1 MSLTNS
7 PFWMAQTGG
16 ASFYDYE
23 IENSFRLDKDSD
35 HYLSRTPASAG
46 NRQKWTLSWWMKRGK
61 IYDGQTLFAWG
72 NFSQNFIFTISGYA
86 GDNSFDY
93 YDYDNGTDRS
103 SVSWSYKVRDP
114 SAWYHMVLRVDTT
127 EGTASNRIRLYINN
141 QQASDSGGRTNYPSQ
156 NISMF
161 ANNNTPTYIAHD
173 FYGGRGDGYYADVNF
188 IDGQSLDPTSFA
200 ETKSGVWV
208 PKEYTGSYGTNG
220 YFLKFQNSAALGTD
234 SSGNSNNFTVN
245 NASSIDQMPDTP
257 TNNFCTM
264 NSAHGP
270 FHGNY
275 TGTFREGNLFWEAS
289 GNASHAFATFPIVP
303 QDDNG
308 YYFEVVMDSMDN
320 ARTYIGFVETAD
332 GPATGNGASYEFN
345 TKGVYSRD
353 GYWYGDSG
361 LTNGIQYTAWVVG
374 DVIMVA
380 YKQGKVWFG
389 KNGTWFNSGN
399 PAAGTGDIVTAIGDT
414 LASKWGTDKTWIP
427 YVGYN
432 SGFKLNFGADSS
444 FSGSKTRQGNSDENG
459 YGDFYYTPPSGFL
472 AMCTANLPAP
482 AIDPAA
488 DDTPEDY
495 FNTVLWTGTGSGQSI
510 TGMGFQP
517 DWLWFKQRNGT
528 SDHALIDSV
537 RGVNKGLV
545 SSSTAAEVTSGASN
559 DLVSFDSD
567 GFTTGTPQN
576 FGSLGSSGFTIAT
589 WGWKAGGTTV
599 SNTDGSITTTVS
611 TNTDAGFSII
621 KYTGNSTNGATIGH
635 NLGVTPDH
643 IIIKRYSSAEAWVDW
658 HKGFSGTQ
666 YLRLYQTTA
675 VDTATTLFNSTLPN
689 SSVITLGTGGFT
701 NTSGEDYICYAFA
714 EKDGYSKMGS
724 YIGNGSSDGT
734 FIYTGFRP
742 AFIIMKRTDSSAN
755 WIMVDNKRIG
765 YNDNNYD
772 LSPDQTIAEEDNN
785 RLDILSNG
793 FKFRSSYGTGNT
805 SGGSYIYIAFAEQPF
820 KYANAR

>member
-7 PFWMAQTGG
+7 SSWIYNAGG
-16 ASFYDYE
+16 KFYDYE
-23 IENSFRLDKDSD
+23 IENSFRLYWNAN
-35 HYLSRTPASAG
+35 HNLSRTPASAG
-46 NRQKWTLSWWMKRGK
+46 NRQTWTLSFWWKRGR
-61 IYDGQTLFAWG
+61 ISNGQALFGWG
-72 NFSQNFIFTISGYA
+72 NTSQNTVFAIAGYA
-86 GDNSFDY
+86 GESTWDI
-93 YDYDNGTDRS
+93 YDYNNGTDRMA
-103 SVSWSYKVRDP
+103 VSWSNKVRDP
-114 SAWYHMVLRVDTT
+114 AAWYHIVLRIDTT
-127 EGTASNRIRLYINN
+127 QGTASNRVRLYINGEE
-141 QQASDSGGRTNYPSQ
+141 ADSSGGRSSYPSQ
-156 NISMF
+156 NLSLF
-161 ANNNTPTYIAHD
+161 ANNNTPAYV
-173 FYGGRGDGYYADVNF
+173 GRDPYNTNGDGYYADVNF

-220 YFLKFQNSAALGTD
+220 YFLKFQNSASLGTD
-234 SSGNSNNFTVN
+234 SSGNANNFTSYNV
-245 NASSIDQMPDTP
+245 STYDQMPDTP

-270 FHGNY
+270 FHGSY

-320 ARTYIGFVETAD
+320 ARTYIGFVDTED

-472 AMCTANLPAP
+472 AMCTQNMQAP
-482 AIDPAA
+482 AIDPAE
-488 DDTPEDY
+488 DSSPQDY
-495 FNTVLWTGTGSGQSI
+495 FNTVLYTGTGSTQSI
-510 TGMGFQP
+510 TGVGFAP
-517 DWLWFKQRNGT
+517 DFSWFKGRNLAEA
-528 SDHALIDSV
+528 HNIVDSV
-537 RGVNKGLV
+537 RGDNLRLRPNVT
-545 SSSTAAEVTSGASN
+545 TAEAVATVT
-559 DLVSFDSD
+559 LDSD
-567 GFTTGTPQN
+567 GFTLGTQTETN
-576 FGSLGSSGFTIAT
+576 NNGSSFVA
-589 WGWKAGGTTV
+589 WNWKAGGTGV
-599 SNTDGSITTTVS
+599 SNTDGSITSSVS
-611 TNTDAGFSII
+611 ANTDAGFSVVTYTGNATAGATVGHGLLSAPEMII
-621 KYTGNSTNGATIGH
+621 LKNRDRSSDFQVYHKDVTPNAAPTHVVWLNATSGRQDQSRFNDTTPTSSVFYIGPNTAENENGEDFVAYCFHSVDGYSKVGKYTGNGSADGA
-635 NLGVTPDH
+635 
-643 IIIKRYSSAEAWVDW
+643 
-658 HKGFSGTQ
+658 
-666 YLRLYQTTA
+666 
-675 VDTATTLFNSTLPN
+675 
-689 SSVITLGTGGFT
+689 
-701 NTSGEDYICYAFA
+701 
-714 EKDGYSKMGS
+714 
-724 YIGNGSSDGT
+724 

-742 AFIIMKRTDSSAN
+742 AWVLIKRVDSSGS
-755 WIMVDNKRIG
+755 WHIIDDKRLG
-765 YNDNNYD
+765 YNDSNRVLLSNTSDVEQTNY
-772 LSPDQTIAEEDNN
+772 SVQE
-785 RLDILSNG
+785 RDILSNG
-793 FKFRSSYGTGNT
+793 FKMRDSNSGTNA
-805 SGGSYIYIAFAEQPF
+805 SGGAYIYLAFAQSPF

>member
-1 MSLTNS
+1 MSLTTSAHWAYN
-7 PFWMAQTGG
+7 PGG
-16 ASFYDYE
+16 GFYDYE
-23 IENSFRLDKDSD
+23 IDNSFRLDWNSN
-35 HYLSRTPASAG
+35 HNLARTPASAG
-46 NRQKWTLSWWMKRGK
+46 NRQTFTLSFWWKRGR
-61 IYDGQTLFAWG
+61 ISSGQPLFGWG
-72 NFSQNFIFTISGYA
+72 NTNQNTVFAIAGYA
-86 GDNSFDY
+86 GESTWDI
-93 YDYDNGTDRS
+93 YDYNNGSDRMA
-103 SVSWSYKVRDP
+103 VSWSNKVRDP
-114 SAWYHMVLRVDTT
+114 AAWYHIVLRIDTT
-127 EGTASNRIRLYINN
+127 QATASNRVRLYINGE
-141 QQASDSGGRTNYPSQ
+141 AADSSGGRSSYPSQ
-156 NISMF
+156 NLSLF
-161 ANNNTPTYIAHD
+161 ANNNTTAYV
-173 FYGGRGDGYYADVNF
+173 GRDPYNTNGDGYYADVNF

-220 YFLKFQNSAALGTD
+220 YFLKFQNSSALGTD
-234 SSGNSNNFTVN
+234 SSGNSNNFTVY
-245 NASSIDQMPDTP
+245 NASSIDQMVDTP

-270 FHGNY
+270 FHGNN

-320 ARTYIGFVETAD
+320 ARTYIGFVDTED

-472 AMCTANLPAP
+472 AMCTQNMQAP
-482 AIDPAA
+482 AIDPAE
-488 DDTPEDY
+488 DSSPQDY
-495 FNTVLWTGTGSGQSI
+495 FNTVLYTGTGSTQSI
-510 TGMGFQP
+510 TGVGFAP
-517 DWLWFKQRNGT
+517 DFSWFKGRNLAEA
-528 SDHALIDSV
+528 HNIVDSV
-537 RGVNKGLV
+537 RGDNLRLRPNVT
-545 SSSTAAEVTSGASN
+545 TAEAVATVT
-559 DLVSFDSD
+559 LDSD
-567 GFTTGTPQN
+567 GFTLGTQTETN
-576 FGSLGSSGFTIAT
+576 NNGSSFVA
-589 WGWKAGGTTV
+589 WNWKGGNGTV
-599 SNTDGSITTTVS
+599 TNTDGSVTTTVS
-611 TNTDAGFSII
+611 ANPDAGFSVVG
-621 KYTGNSTNGATIGH
+621 YSGSGTTSTFGH
-635 NLGVTPDH
+635 GLGTPVDCM
-643 IIIKRYSSAEAWVDW
+643 IIKRRNGSTNWIFKHKDLPNYNTTGYMQFDTSSAYLNDPNA
-658 HKGFSGTQ
+658 GLTGTTNTTFTISNSYGTQ
-666 YLRLYQTTA
+666 
-675 VDTATTLFNSTLPN
+675 
-689 SSVITLGTGGFT
+689 
-701 NTSGEDYICYAFA
+701 NTSGGTYVAYCFSEREGFSDFGHYY
-714 EKDGYSKMGS
+714 
-724 YIGNGSSDGT
+724 GNGSADGA

-742 AFIIMKRTDSSAN
+742 AFVIIKGQDSYS
-755 WIMVDNKRIG
+755 WHIIDDKRIG
-765 YNDNNYD
+765 YNDSNRVLINN
-772 LSPDQTIAEEDNN
+772 SSAGEQTNYSVQE
-785 RLDILSNG
+785 RDILSNG
-793 FKFRSSYGTGNT
+793 FKMRDSNAGTNA
-805 SGGSYIYIAFAEQPF
+805 SGARYIYMAFAENPF

>member
-245 NASSIDQMPDTP
+245 NASSIDQMPDSP
-257 TNNFCTM
+257 TNNFITF
-264 NSAHGP
+264 NPLAQ
-270 FHGNY
+270 NRN
-275 TGTFREGNLFWEAS
+275 GTSFFGRGTLSEGNLITTNNSDNEGSTITFAPAS
-289 GNASHAFATFPIVP
+289 GKWYVEFCAKNLAQRQTITAFGNDGYNFASTYVATR
-303 QDDNG
+303 
-308 YYFEVVMDSMDN
+308 S
-320 ARTYIGFVETAD
+320 D
-332 GPATGNGASYEFN
+332 GGENATGDQSW
-345 TKGVYSRD
+345 TT
-353 GYWYGDSG
+353 GDIIG
-361 LTNGIQYTAWVVG
+361 
-374 DVIMVA
+374 VA
-380 YKQGKVWFG
+380 YDFDNGKVWFA
-389 KNGTWFNSGN
+389 KNNTWYNSSN
-399 PAAGTGDIVTAIGDT
+399 PATNTGGDAMSALYGFGVHQVSGSTGNAQTVFNAGQ
-414 LASKWGTDKTWIP
+414 
-427 YVGYN
+427 
-432 SGFKLNFGADSS
+432 DSS
-444 FSGSKTRQGNSDENG
+444 FAGTKTAQNNTDANG
-459 YGDFYYTPPSGFL
+459 VGDFYYTPPSGFL
-472 AMCTANLPAP
+472 ALCTANLPAP

-488 DDTPEDY
+488 DDTPADY
-495 FNTVLWTGTGSGQSI
+495 FNTVLYTGANPNAAQSVTGV
-510 TGMGFQP
+510 GFQP
-517 DWLWFKQRNGT
+517 DFLWIKSRVTGYG
-528 SDHALIDSV
+528 HALQDVV
-537 RGVNKGLV
+537 RGATGRLQSNTTGAE
-545 SSSTAAEVTSGASN
+545 SISSTYVS
-559 DLVSFDSD
+559 SFDSD
-567 GFTTGTPQN
+567 GF
-576 FGSLGSSGFTIAT
+576 SLGVDYGQNAPSEPYAA
-589 WGWKAGGTTV
+589 WNWKAGGTGV
-599 SNTDGSITTTVS
+599 SNTDGSITSTVS
-611 TNTDAGFSII
+611 ANTGAGFSVVT
-621 KYTGNSTNGATIGH
+621 YTGNGTNTSTIGH
-635 NLGVTPDH
+635 GL
-643 IIIKRYSSAEAWVDW
+643 SSAPEFVIVKSRSNSRNWVVEHNQGKGMYLNLNNDGASAGSNTMTQQASTIRFDVSNDSNRSVNFSGETYVAYCF
-658 HKGFSGTQ
+658 HSVDGFSK
-666 YLRLYQTTA
+666 
-675 VDTATTLFNSTLPN
+675 
-689 SSVITLGTGGFT
+689 I
-701 NTSGEDYICYAFA
+701 
-714 EKDGYSKMGS
+714 GS
-724 YIGNGSSDGT
+724 YIGNGSSDGA

-742 AFIIMKRTDSSAN
+742 AFIIMKRYDASAN
-755 WIMVDNKRIG
+755 WIMVDNRRIG

-785 RLDILSNG
+785 RLDIVSNG
-793 FKFRSSYGTGNT
+793 FKFRSSYGTGNA
-805 SGGSYIYIAFAEQPF
+805 SGGTYIYLAFAENPF